1 MFTGIVEETGEIVGI
16 EDTDAGRR
24 LRIGTGF
31 SGLEGGQSVSV
42 DGACLTVEEQEPGEW
57 FSVFLA
63 AETLDRTT
71 FDSVVEGQEVN
82 LERAL
87 AADERFDGHVVQGHV
102 DGTTEIV
109 DIERVGEDWAY
120 TFELPPGLAQYVVEK
135 GSIALD
141 GISLTVA
148 SLDEAAGT
156 FSVAI
161 IPTTY
166 HETTLSEKEPG
177 EEVHVEVDVFA
188 KYVERMLGL
197 ADRDAEAGA
206 DVGAVREALGEFR

>member
-1 MFTGIVEETGEIVGI
+1 MFTGIVEETGEILGI

-24 LRIGTGF
+24 LRIETTY
-31 SGLEGGQSVSV
+31 SGLEGGQSIAV
-42 DGACLTVEEQEPGEW
+42 DGACLTVEEFEDGEW

-71 FDSVVEGQEVN
+71 LETVTDGDAVN

-109 DIERVGEDWAY
+109 EIERVGEDWAY
-120 TFELPPGLAQYVVEK
+120 TFDLPAGLEQYVVEK
-135 GSIALD
+135 GSVALD

-148 SLDEAAGT
+148 TLDDTGGT

-177 EEVHVEVDVFA
+177 DPVHVEVDVFA
-188 KYVERMLGL
+188 KYVERMLGMTEG
-197 ADRDAEAGA
+197 DAEAGA
-206 DVGAVREALGEFR
+206 DVAAVREALGEYR